1 MASRTMPVPRTRPCK
16 WYVIQLLQ
24 FNGKEE
30 EETKNQAK
38 SAIPTKQNLSR
49 VFSYIS
55 MLFSLDYTK
64 TDIFLIITGTF
75 FGIAA
80 GVPFP
85 LLGIVFGDL
94 INNLNS
100 VTCSASSGGSTQE
113 LSDSVNTKVLY
124 VVYITIANFCF
135 IYIHTSCWCLVSER
149 LARRYRRRYF
159 ESVIKQEASFIESL
173 PAGDVVSRLVG
184 DIEVVQA
191 GTSEKVGLVLTTI
204 SYFVASY
211 IVAFIKVPKIA
222 GMLISVVPC
231 FFVMSLVGG
240 HYVKKFA
247 GKIADRAN
255 SATSI
260 ASSSLSHLMLVHA
273 FNANDRLEQ
282 RFANYLAGARM
293 DALKK
298 ALTHAWQLGFLYF
311 IAYSANALAFWEG
324 AQMISDSVAD
334 GGSGVSVGSV
344 YTVIFVLIDASFI
357 LSQVAPFI
365 HVFSAAAGASER
377 LLAVINRPSAIDG
390 TSDEGDKTAAFR
402 DEDILLEDVRFSY
415 PSRPDVPVLNGVTF
429 AIPPRKHTAIVGP
442 SGGGKST
449 VVALLER
456 FYDPKSGDVWIG
468 NKNFRDLNVR
478 YLRGNIGFVQ
488 QEPSLLDR
496 SILENIAYGMVSSAA
511 EQHQHLAP
519 YIYDSSLPDLA
530 EQMRAGVSEEE
541 ALANH
546 PAEVA
551 EIVSRVKQAASD
563 ANALTFVSG
572 LPYGFATSVGAAGN
586 QLSGG
591 QKQRIALSRALV
603 REPCLLVLDE
613 ATAALDSTSEQLI
626 QAALAKVS
634 ERVTTVSIAH
644 RLATAKDAH
653 KIVVVQA
660 GRVSEEGSHAE
671 LVARGGVYAEMV
683 RLQNLG
689 KLSVEDAA
697 VPEDMIGKAGPE
709 NTAGAGAGGM
719 TVTEKPVDE
728 KKEALVGVSGS
739 DMEESETS
747 PPGSKAAGA
756 FPLDKKQQQQQKKKW
771 MFWKKDE
778 DKNKDE
784 KKRSNNRSGS
794 FTIKYIWS
802 ILRPN
807 MMFIVF
813 GLCMSTVIGACY
825 SAEAVIF
832 GQTIGALNPC
842 KSADSIS
849 HAGNLFGLLFFI
861 MALVE
866 LSANVAGGCAFGWAA
881 DKILYRIRVLS
892 LRSLLSQTM
901 DWHNSEDRTPGTL
914 ITYITGDAAALS
926 GITGTTIGL
935 LLATAVNLIAGLV
948 ISLAIAWKI
957 TVVLLPTI
965 PVLLIAGMMKLRVQ
979 ANFAERHQKAF
990 AQATGVTIEAVDNI
1004 RAVSAFSLEKQSYE
1018 VFGRSLRKPYR
1029 ATMKAIAWGN
1039 MWLAM
1044 AFSISNCVYALA
1056 YWWGSRQIA
1065 NGLYSQTQF
1074 FTVLPAL
1081 LFSTQSCGQMFAL
1094 APDISKARVASSN
1107 IVDLLTTRSA
1117 EEEVSPGSTRDV
1129 QPSSHLLDE
1138 KTPDV
1143 EAHAAASTPP
1153 SSTGADSTGN
1163 NGTIIPESGVGAQ
1176 LHNVHFTYP
1185 SRPERPILRGL
1196 SLDIRP
1202 GQFCA
1207 LVGPSGSGKSTTFS
1221 MLERFYRPTT
1231 GSVVIDGADITHQLG
1246 TSFRDDI
1253 ALVPQE
1259 NVMFEGTV
1267 AFNIGLGARPGH
1279 EPTQS
1284 EIEEACRMANIHDVI
1299 AALPQGYNTL
1309 CSHDGK
1315 QFSGGQRQRLS
1326 IARALVRKPRMLL
1339 LDESTSALDVESEK
1353 RIQEALGTLA
1363 GRTTIVAIAHRLN
1376 TIHRADC
1383 IFLIE
1388 EGRCAEQGT
1397 HTELIQR
1404 SEIYRESV
1412 IHQSLET

>member
-1 MASRTMPVPRTRPCK
+1 MSQIEDVPKDGFAQKVKR
-16 WYVIQLLQ
+16 YL
-24 FNGKEE
+24 
-30 EETKNQAK
+30 
-38 SAIPTKQNLSR
+38 PTKEIWGKS
-49 VFSYIS
+49 FSYIRL
-55 MLFSLDYTK
+55 LFSLDYTYV
-64 TDIFLIITGTF
+64 DVILIIFGVI
-75 FGIAA
+75 FGIAG

-94 INNLNS
+94 INDLNS
-100 VTCSASSGGSTQE
+100 TTCSANSGSSTSD
-113 LSDSVNTKVLY
+113 LSSHVRTEVLY
-124 VVYITIANFCF
+124 VIYITIGNFCS
-135 IYIHTSCWCLVSER
+135 IYIYTCCWCLVSER
-149 LARRYRRRYF
+149 LARRYRRHYF

-173 PAGDVVSRLVG
+173 PSGDVVSRLVG

-191 GTSEKVGLVLTTI
+191 GTSEKVGLVITTI
-204 SYFVASY
+204 SYFVTAY

-222 GMLISVVPC
+222 AMLISVVPC
-231 FFVMSLVGG
+231 FFIMSLVGG

-247 GKIADRAN
+247 GKISDNINA
-255 SATSI
+255 ATSI

-273 FNANDRLEQ
+273 FNANDRLEK
-282 RFANYLAGARM
+282 RFAMYLAGARM

-298 ALTHAWQLGFLYF
+298 AATHAWQLGFLYF

-324 AQMISDSVAD
+324 AQMIAD
-334 GGSGVSVGSV
+334 AVGGDGGVSVGSV

-365 HVFSAAAGASER
+365 HVFASAAGASER
-377 LLAVINRPSAIDG
+377 LLAVINRPSAIDA
-390 TSDEGDKTAAFR
+390 TSDEGDKSAAFR
-402 DEDILLEDVRFSY
+402 DEDILFDDVHFTY
-415 PSRPDVPVLNGVTF
+415 PSRPDVPVLQGVKFT
-429 AIPPRKHTAIVGP
+429 IPPRRHTAIVGP

-456 FYDPKSGDVWIG
+456 FYDPKSGNVMIG
-468 NKNFRDLNVR
+468 DTNFRDLNVR

-496 SILENIAYGMVSSAA
+496 SILENIAYGMVASANEA
-511 EQHQHLAP
+511 HQPLAQ
-519 YIYDSSLPDLA
+519 YIYDSTLPELTDKIRSGIS
-530 EQMRAGVSEEE
+530 EQE
-541 ALANH
+541 ALTGF

-551 EIVSRVKQAASD
+551 DIVARVKQAASD
-563 ANALTFVSG
+563 ANAMNFIAG
-572 LPYGFATSVGAAGN
+572 LPYGLATSVGSAGN

-591 QKQRIALSRALV
+591 QKQRIALARALV

-613 ATAALDSTSEQLI
+613 ATAALDSTSEKLI
-626 QAALAKVS
+626 QQALAKVS
-634 ERVTTVSIAH
+634 ESVTTVSIAH

-653 KIVVVQA
+653 KIVVVQT
-660 GRVSEEGSHAE
+660 GRVTEEGSHAE
-671 LVARGGVYAEMV
+671 LVAKGGVYAEMV

-689 KLSVEDAA
+689 KLSAEDAA
-697 VPEDMIGKAGPE
+697 IPEDMIGKAGPA
-709 NTAGAGAGGM
+709 NAT
-719 TVTEKPVDE
+719 TVDE
-728 KKEALVGVSGS
+728 KKEAVGVS
-739 DMEESETS
+739 DTEISET
-747 PPGSKAAGA
+747 PPASKSADVPAPAAE
-756 FPLDKKQQQQQKKKW
+756 KESKWKIWKKKDGDD
-771 MFWKKDE
+771 KDL
-778 DKNKDE
+778 KAKT
-784 KKRSNNRSGS
+784 KRSGW
-794 FTIKYIWS
+794 FTTKYIFS
-802 ILRPN
+802 LLRPN
-807 MMFIVF
+807 MMFIIA
-813 GLCMSTVIGACY
+813 GLCMSAIIGASY

-832 GQTIGALNPC
+832 GHTVGALNPC
-842 KSADSIS
+842 TSPESIS
-849 HAGNLFGLLFFI
+849 HSGNLYGLLFFI

-866 LSANVAGGCAFGWAA
+866 MFANVAGGCAFGWAA

-892 LRSLLSQTM
+892 LRSLLNQTIE
-901 DWHNSEDRTPGTL
+901 WHHSEDRSPGTL
-914 ITYITGDAAALS
+914 LTYITGDASALS

-965 PVLLIAGMMKLRVQ
+965 PVLLVAGMMKLRVQ
-979 ANFAERHQKAF
+979 AKFAERHQKAF
-990 AQATGVTIEAVDNI
+990 ANATAITVEAVDNI
-1004 RAVSAFSLEKQSYE
+1004 RAVAAFSLEKQSYA
-1018 VFGRSLRKPYR
+1018 VFGRALVKPYR

-1039 MWLAM
+1039 VWLAA
-1044 AFSISNCVYALA
+1044 AFSISNLVYALA

-1065 NGLYSQTQF
+1065 AGLYSQTQF
-1074 FTVLPAL
+1074 FIVLPAL

-1117 EEEVSPGSTRDV
+1117 EEELSPGSTANV
-1129 QPSSHLLDE
+1129 QPSSQLLDE
-1138 KTPDV
+1138 KLPDV
-1143 EAHAAASTPP
+1143 EANEKAASTTTSSSPP
-1153 SSTGADSTGN
+1153 SSSPGDSTALLIPPE
-1163 NGTIIPESGVGAQ
+1163 NGLGAQ
-1176 LHNVHFTYP
+1176 LRNVHFTYP

-1196 SLDIRP
+1196 SIDIQP

-1207 LVGPSGSGKSTTFS
+1207 LVGPSGSGKSTTFA
-1221 MLERFYRPTT
+1221 MLERFYRPAQ
-1231 GSVVIDGADITHQLG
+1231 GAVVIDGTDITRQLG

-1259 NVMFEGTV
+1259 NVMFEGSV

-1279 EPTQS
+1279 EPSQA
-1284 EIEEACRMANIHDVI
+1284 EIEAACKMANIHDVI
-1299 AALPQGYNTL
+1299 MALPQGYDTL

-1353 RIQEALGTLA
+1353 RIQEALATLA

-1376 TIHRADC
+1376 TIHRADR

-1388 EGRCAEQGT
+1388 EGVCVEQGT

-1404 SEIYRESV
+1404 SETYRTSV

>member
-1 MASRTMPVPRTRPCK
+1 MP
-16 WYVIQLLQ
+16 
-24 FNGKEE
+24 
-30 EETKNQAK
+30 TKNTWGK
-38 SAIPTKQNLSR
+38 T
-49 VFSYIS
+49 FSYIRL
-55 MLFSLDYTK
+55 LFSLDYTYV
-64 TDIFLIITGTF
+64 DVILIILGVI
-75 FGIAA
+75 FGIAG

-94 INNLNS
+94 INDLNS
-100 VTCSASSGGSTQE
+100 TTCSANSGSSTAE
-113 LSDSVNTKVLY
+113 LSDHVRTEVLY
-124 VVYITIANFCF
+124 VIYITIGNFCS
-135 IYIHTSCWCLVSER
+135 IYIYTCCWCLVSER
-149 LARRYRRRYF
+149 LARRYRRHYF

-173 PAGDVVSRLVG
+173 PSGDVVSRLVG

-191 GTSEKVGLVLTTI
+191 GTSEKVGLVITTI
-204 SYFVASY
+204 SYFVTAY

-222 GMLISVVPC
+222 AMLISVVPC
-231 FFVMSLVGG
+231 FFIMSLVGG

-247 GKIADRAN
+247 GKISDNINA
-255 SATSI
+255 ATSI

-273 FNANDRLEQ
+273 FNANDRLEK
-282 RFANYLAGARM
+282 RFASYLAGARM

-298 ALTHAWQLGFLYF
+298 AATHAWQLGFLYF

-324 AQMISDSVAD
+324 AQMISRAVAGDD
-334 GGSGVSVGSV
+334 GGVSVGSV

-365 HVFSAAAGASER
+365 HVFASAAGASER
-377 LLAVINRPSAIDG
+377 LLAVINRPSAIDA
-390 TSDEGDKTAAFR
+390 TSEEGDKSAAFR
-402 DEDILLEDVRFSY
+402 DEDIRFEDVHFTY
-415 PSRPDVPVLNGVTF
+415 PSRPDVPVLQGVSF

-456 FYDPKSGDVWIG
+456 FYDPKSGNVMIG
-468 NKNFRDLNVR
+468 NTNFRDLNVR

-496 SILENIAYGMVSSAA
+496 SILENIAYGMVASANEA
-511 EQHQHLAP
+511 HQPLAQ
-519 YIYDSSLPDLA
+519 YIYDSTLPDLTDKIRSGIS
-530 EQMRAGVSEEE
+530 EQE
-541 ALANH
+541 ALTSF
-546 PAEVA
+546 PGEVA

-563 ANALTFVSG
+563 ANAMNFIAG
-572 LPYGFATSVGAAGN
+572 LPYGLATSVGAAGN

-591 QKQRIALSRALV
+591 QKQRIALARALV

-613 ATAALDSTSEQLI
+613 ATAALDSTSEKLI
-626 QAALAKVS
+626 QQALQKVS
-634 ERVTTVSIAH
+634 ESVTTVSIAH

-653 KIVVVQA
+653 KIVVVQT
-660 GRVSEEGSHAE
+660 GRVTEEGSHAE
-671 LVARGGVYAEMV
+671 LVAKGGVYAEMV

-689 KLSVEDAA
+689 KLSAEDAA
-697 VPEDMIGKAGPE
+697 VSEDMIGKVGPA
-709 NTAGAGAGGM
+709 NT
-719 TVTEKPVDE
+719 TTVDE
-728 KKEALVGVSGS
+728 TKEAVVGVSADS
-739 DMEESETS
+739 ELSET
-747 PPGSKAAGA
+747 PPGSKSAEASVKDEKDEG
-756 FPLDKKQQQQQKKKW
+756 KTTKKW
-771 MFWKKDE
+771 MIWKKNKE
-778 DKNKDE
+778 DKDKE
-784 KKRSNNRSGS
+784 LKAKKKRSGW
-794 FTIKYIWS
+794 FTTKYTFS
-802 ILRPN
+802 LLRPN
-807 MMFIVF
+807 MMFIIF
-813 GLCMSTVIGACY
+813 GLCMSAVIGGSY

-832 GQTIGALNPC
+832 GHTVGALNPC
-842 KSADSIS
+842 SSPESIS
-849 HAGNLFGLLFFI
+849 SNGNLYGLLFFI

-892 LRSLLSQTM
+892 LRSLLNQTM
-901 DWHNSEDRTPGTL
+901 EWHHSEDRSPGTL
-914 ITYITGDAAALS
+914 LTYITGDASALS

-948 ISLAIAWKI
+948 ISFAIAWKI
-957 TVVLLPTI
+957 TIVLLPTI
-965 PVLLIAGMMKLRVQ
+965 PVLLVAGMMKLRVQ
-979 ANFAERHQKAF
+979 AKFAERHQKAF
-990 AQATGVTIEAVDNI
+990 AKATAITVEAVDNI
-1004 RAVSAFSLEKQSYE
+1004 RAVSAFSLEKQSYA
-1018 VFGRSLRKPYR
+1018 VFGRALVKPYR

-1039 MWLAM
+1039 VWLAA
-1044 AFSISNCVYALA
+1044 AFSISNLVYALA

-1065 NGLYSQTQF
+1065 SGLYSQTQF
-1074 FTVLPAL
+1074 FIVLPAL

-1117 EEEVSPGSTRDV
+1117 EEEVAPGSTANV
-1129 QPSSHLLDE
+1129 QPSSQLLDE
-1138 KTPDV
+1138 KLPDV
-1143 EAHAAASTPP
+1143 EANEKAASTTTSSSSSSTPP
-1153 SSTGADSTGN
+1153 SSSPGDSTGLL
-1163 NGTIIPESGVGAQ
+1163 IPPESGIGAQ
-1176 LHNVHFTYP
+1176 LRNVHFTYP

-1196 SLDIRP
+1196 SIDIQP

-1207 LVGPSGSGKSTTFS
+1207 LVGPSGSGKSTTFA
-1221 MLERFYRPTT
+1221 MLERFYRPSQ
-1231 GSVVIDGADITHQLG
+1231 GSVVIDGADITRQLG
-1246 TSFRDDI
+1246 TTFRDEI

-1259 NVMFEGTV
+1259 NVMFEGSV

-1279 EPTQS
+1279 EPSQA
-1284 EIEEACRMANIHDVI
+1284 EIEAACKMANIHDVI
-1299 AALPQGYNTL
+1299 TALPQGYDTL

-1353 RIQEALGTLA
+1353 RIQEALATLA

-1376 TIHRADC
+1376 TIHRADR

-1388 EGRCAEQGT
+1388 EGKCVEQGT

-1404 SEIYRESV
+1404 SEMYRTSV

>member
-1 MASRTMPVPRTRPCK
+1 MAQQPEQEPAPESKMV
-16 WYVIQLLQ
+16 
-24 FNGKEE
+24 
-30 EETKNQAK
+30 QAK
-38 SAIPTKQNLSR
+38 KYIPTKADVTKFFAYINL
-49 VFSYIS
+49 
-55 MLFSLDYTK
+55 LFSLDYTK
-64 TDIFLIITGTF
+64 TDVLLIITGTF

-94 INNLNS
+94 INDLNT
-100 VTCSASSGGSTQE
+100 VNCSASGGNGNSTSTAE
-113 LSDSVNTKVLY
+113 LNDKVSTEVLY

-135 IYIHTSCWCLVSER
+135 IYIHTCCWCLVSER
-149 LARRYRRRYF
+149 IAKRYRRRYF

-184 DIEVVQA
+184 DIEVVQS

-240 HYVKKFA
+240 HYIKKFG
-247 GKIADRAN
+247 GKIAESAN
-255 SATSI
+255 AATSI

-273 FNANDRLEQ
+273 FNAHDRLER
-282 RFANYLAGARM
+282 RFASYLAGARM
-293 DALKK
+293 HALKK
-298 ALTHAWQLGFLYF
+298 AATHAWQLGFLYF

-324 AQMISDSVAD
+324 SQMIAQSVAND
-334 GGSGVSVGSV
+334 GDGVSVGSV

-365 HVFSAAAGASER
+365 HVFASAAGASER

-390 TSDEGDKTAAFR
+390 TSDQGSKDAPFR
-402 DEDILLEDVRFSY
+402 DEPIRFDDVHFTY
-415 PSRPDVPVLNGVTF
+415 PARPDVPVLQGVTF
-429 AIPPRKHTAIVGP
+429 DIPPCKHTAIVGP

-456 FYDPKSGDVWIG
+456 FYDPHTGTVTIG
-468 NKNFRDLNVR
+468 TQDFRDLNVR

-496 SILENIAYGMVSSAA
+496 TILENIAYGMVASSAP
-511 EQHQHLAP
+511 QHQPLAP
-519 YIYDSSLPDLA
+519 YIYDSSLTDLA
-530 EQMRAGVSEEE
+530 ASMCSGTPESD
-541 ALANH
+541 ALSNS
-546 PAEVA
+546 PAEVQ
-551 EIVSRVKQAASD
+551 EIVSRVKQAAAD
-563 ANALTFVSG
+563 ANAMDFIAK
-572 LPYGFATSVGAAGN
+572 LPYGLATPVGSAGN
-586 QLSGG
+586 QFSGG
-591 QKQRIALSRALV
+591 QKQRIALARALV

-613 ATAALDSTSEQLI
+613 ATAALDSTSEKLI
-626 QAALAKVS
+626 QASLAKVS

-660 GRVSEEGSHAE
+660 GRVTEEGSHAD
-671 LVARGGVYAEMV
+671 LVGRGGVYAEMV

-689 KLSVEDAA
+689 KLSAQDAA
-697 VPEDMIGKAGPE
+697 VPEDMITD
-709 NTAGAGAGGM
+709 TAPAAPV
-719 TVTEKPVDE
+719 TAVEAPVTLPVPVPDPAAAPISEEDVYVHDTTEKTHE
-728 KKEALVGVSGS
+728 K
-739 DMEESETS
+739 T
-747 PPGSKAAGA
+747 
-756 FPLDKKQQQQQKKKW
+756 DKPKKRA
-771 MFWKKDE
+771 FWKKQE
-778 DKNKDE
+778 E
-784 KKRSNNRSGS
+784 KKKTQRQQRSGW
-794 FTIKYIWS
+794 FTTKYIFTS
-802 ILRPN
+802 FLRPN
-807 MMFIVF
+807 LVFIIF
-813 GLCMSTVIGACY
+813 GLFMSAIIGASY

-832 GQTIGALNPC
+832 GHTVGSLNPC
-842 KSADSIS
+842 RTAESIS
-849 HAGNLFGLLFFI
+849 SSGNLFGLLFFI

-866 LSANVAGGCAFGWAA
+866 LCANVMGGCAFGWAA

-892 LRSLLSQTM
+892 LRSLLGQTVE
-901 DWHNSEDRTPGTL
+901 WHHAEDRTPGTL
-914 ITYITGDAAALS
+914 VTYITGDASALS

-935 LLATAVNLIAGLV
+935 LLATAVNLVAGLV
-948 ISLAIAWKI
+948 MSLAIAWRI

-965 PVLLIAGMMKLRVQ
+965 PVLLVSGMMKLRVQ

-990 AQATGVTIEAVDNI
+990 AQATGITVEAVDNI
-1004 RAVSAFSLEKQSYE
+1004 RAVAAFSLEEQAYS
-1018 VFGRSLRKPYR
+1018 VFGRALVKPYR

-1039 MWLAM
+1039 VWLSL
-1044 AFSISNCVYALA
+1044 AFSISQFVYALA
-1056 YWWGSRQIA
+1056 YWWGSRNIA
-1065 NGLYSQTQF
+1065 ENRYSQTQF
-1074 FTVLPAL
+1074 FIVLPAL

-1117 EEEVSPGSTRDV
+1117 EEELSGASQETKGLST
-1129 QPSSHLLDE
+1129 QLLEE
-1138 KTPDV
+1138 KLPDV
-1143 EAHAAASTPP
+1143 EANETTP
-1153 SSTGADSTGN
+1153 SSSSSTTETGHEN
-1163 NGTIIPESGVGAQ
+1163 GVGAQ

-1185 SRPERPILRGL
+1185 SRPDQQILRGL
-1196 SLDIRP
+1196 NIDIP
-1202 GQFCA
+1202 AGKFCA

-1221 MLERFYRPTT
+1221 MLERFYRPSS
-1231 GSVVIDGADITHQLG
+1231 GSVVIDGVDITRQLG
-1246 TSFRDDI
+1246 TTFRDDI

-1259 NVMFEGTV
+1259 NVMFEGSV
-1267 AFNIGLGARPGH
+1267 AFNISLGARPSH
-1279 EPTQS
+1279 EPS
-1284 EIEEACRMANIHDVI
+1284 MAEIETACRMANIHDVI
-1299 AALPQGYNTL
+1299 MALPQGYDTI

-1353 RIQEALGTLA
+1353 RIQEALATLA
-1363 GRTTIVAIAHRLN
+1363 GRTTVVAIAHRLN

-1383 IFLIE
+1383 IFLIDG
-1388 EGRCAEQGT
+1388 GRCVEQGT
-1397 HTELIQR
+1397 HTELIQK
-1404 SEIYRESV
+1404 SEVYRTSV